1 MSTIEKLK
9 KKFFEKPVR
18 NDLTVDEVVRLARA
32 YGCTVL
38 TGGNHQIRIVH
49 KPTGRVIP
57 VPSHGKTVKEAY
69 VMELRELFDEIESM
83 GGRAND

>member
-9 KKFFEKPVR
+9 KKFYEKPAR
-18 NDLTVDEVVRLARA
+18 NDMTIDELIRLAKA
-32 YGCTVL
+32 YGCAVL

-57 VPSHGKTVKEAY
+57 IPNHGKTVKEAY
-69 VMELRELFDEIESM
+69 IMELRELFDEIETM
-83 GGRAND
+83 GGNNND